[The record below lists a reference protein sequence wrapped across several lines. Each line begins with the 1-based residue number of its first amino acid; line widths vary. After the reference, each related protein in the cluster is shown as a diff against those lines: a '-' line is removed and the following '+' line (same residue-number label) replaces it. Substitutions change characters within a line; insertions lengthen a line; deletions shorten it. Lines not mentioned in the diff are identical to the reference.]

1 MSGSLA
7 DLSPSLERNP
17 QLDSWIQIHAEGDVI
32 QLTAS
37 FGVAAFPET
46 YVGSGAELV
55 PLADAALY
63 EAKRRGRNR
72 TLLALGKGQFKN
84 HRGRQLKGHTKAEEI
99 EAPRL
104 FV

>member
-1 MSGSLA
+1 MENEG
-7 DLSPSLERNP
+7 LESVR
-17 QLDSWIQIHAEGDVI
+17 IHAGGGAVI
-32 QLTAS
+32 EVTAS
-37 FGVAAFPET
+37 LGVASFPET
-46 YVGSGAELV
+46 YVESGPDLV

-72 TLLALGKGQFKN
+72 SLLALGQGRFKN
-84 HRGRQLKGHTKAEEI
+84 TRGRSLKGALKAEEI

>member
-1 MSGSLA
+1 MSDISL
-7 DLSPSLERNP
+7 
-17 QLDSWIQIHAEGDVI
+17 
-32 QLTAS
+32 
-37 FGVAAFPET
+37 GVACFPET
-46 YVGSGAELV
+46 YVSSGADLV

-72 TLLALGKGQFKN
+72 TILALGEGRFQNARGQ
-84 HRGRQLKGHTKAEEI
+84 RLKGGGKSEQI